1 VTVGQQD
8 FSAVLSKV
16 RELKPEGIYYGGVVT
31 EGAGV
36 RKQANKLGLTKVM
49 FMGPPGIQSDTF
61 GQLIGA
67 DAEAAFCSGTFDVN
81 SSAQGKAFVKA
92 YAAKYPNEPFEQNG
106 PYAYDSAAVIL
117 EALKA
122 VGPDRAKIIDYIR
135 GHEFKGV
142 IGDIKWDNA
151 GQNKRGGLTMYVNQ
165 SGKWMKYEE
174 SEYAAGIL
182 VIVLLFLVVSALT
195 GAWGIVIYRLLVRPL
210 LGAPRLILLL
220 ATVAAGQV
228 IREVIRVVYPNGSN
242 PQVFPKIL
250 PEGGLSLAGLDVGY
264 DAISIVLI
272 TLGVILGLNF
282 VILRTRMGMAMRA
295 VSQNADVA
303 QMMGVNMDRT
313 VTIVFV
319 IGSALAG
326 LAGLLNG
333 SYYGIT
339 KFSIGSSLGIK
350 GFSAAVI
357 GGLGDFYG
365 AIMGGVLLGFI
376 EVFSAAYIPEGS
388 QYQDVFSFLAVILFL
403 LFRPRGILGERTYEK
418 V

>member
-1 VTVGQQD
+1 MTLFLQ
-8 FSAVLSKV
+8 L
-16 RELKPEGIYYGGVVT
+16 VV
-31 EGAGV
+31 
-36 RKQANKLGLTKVM
+36 
-49 FMGPPGIQSDTF
+49 
-61 GQLIGA
+61 
-67 DAEAAFCSGTFDVN
+67 AALLVSCL
-81 SSAQGKAFVKA
+81 
-92 YAAKYPNEPFEQNG
+92 YAL
-106 PYAYDSAAVIL
+106 V
-117 EALKA
+117 A
-122 VGPDRAKIIDYIR
+122 VG
-135 GHEFKGV
+135 F
-142 IGDIKWDNA
+142 
-151 GQNKRGGLTMYVNQ
+151 TMYVGVINLANF
-165 SGKWMKYEE
+165 SHGDACVMGAFILMPLFILVSSLGWLE
-174 SEYAAGIL
+174 AAGAL

-195 GAWGIVIYRLLVRPL
+195 GLWGIVIYRILVRPL
-210 LGAPRLILLL
+210 LSAPRLILLL

-250 PEGGLSLAGLDVGY
+250 PEGTLSLGGLALGHDVI
-264 DAISIVLI
+264 AIVLV
-272 TLGVILGLNF
+272 TVAVILGLNF
-282 VILRTRMGMAMRA
+282 IILRTRLGMAMRA

-339 KFSIGSSLGIK
+339 KFSIGSNLGIK

-365 AIMGGVLLGFI
+365 AIIGGFLLGFI
-376 EVFSAAYIPEGS
+376 EVFSAAYIPDGS
-388 QYQDVFSFLAVILFL
+388 SYQDVFSFLAVILFL
-403 LFRPRGILGERTYEK
+403 LFRPRGILGERLYEK